1 MPFGGIEEDG
11 EVLLKGKGMTSI
23 QLDEFEKV
31 FKYGSINTA
40 IEQETY
46 RAPSIPGVVLLRL
59 IAFDDRPD

>member
-11 EVLLKGKGMTSI
+11 EVLLKGKGMTLI

-40 IEQETY
+40 IEEDTY
-46 RAPSIPGVVLLRL
+46 RAPFIPGVVLLRL